1 VRTLVGVL
9 VVVLILVPLAA
20 AAVRG
25 LRRVAWT
32 GDADAIGRTTFQT
45 VTEGLIVLAAVIIVV
60 VILVVLL
67 D

>member
-9 VVVLILVPLAA
+9 VAVLILAPLAA

-25 LRRVAWT
+25 LRRLAWT
-32 GDADAIGRTTFQT
+32 GQVEDASRGAVQT
-45 VTEGLIVLAAVIIVV
+45 VVEGLIVLAAVIIGVV
-60 VILVVLL
+60 VVVALF

>member
-1 VRTLVGVL
+1 MRTLVGVL
-9 VVVLILVPLAA
+9 VGVLVLVPLAA

-32 GDADAIGRTTFQT
+32 GPGDVGRSTVQT
-45 VTEGLIVLAAVIIVV
+45 VVEGLIVLAAVIVGVV
-60 VILVVLL
+60 LVVAIA

>member
-9 VVVLILVPLAA
+9 LVLLVLAPLAA

-25 LRRVAWT
+25 VRRLAWT
-32 GDADAIGRTTFQT
+32 DQVEDAGRTTLQT
-45 VTEGLIVLAAVIIVV
+45 LVEGLIVLAVIVIGVL
-60 VILVVLL
+60 ILVALL

>member
-9 VVVLILVPLAA
+9 VVVLVLVPLAA

-25 LRRVAWT
+25 LRRVAWP
-32 GDADAIGRTTFQT
+32 ADAGDVGRTTLQT
-45 VTEGLIVLAAVIIVV
+45 ATEGLIVLAAVIIGVV
-60 VILVVLL
+60 LVVAIA